1 MDEIEKLLTDTLAT
15 EVRQLKA
22 EIERLRREKD
32 ARVYYQNIVYAVCNV
47 IDEIDGA
54 KPGAGIVCGTLEA
67 PSDEVQL
74 RMQVLV
80 GEVRRL
86 RRELGAR
93 VYHQIGKVRRLR
105 ARLREQTDETQRAG
119 ERIDAAICDALAHLG
134 IDISDRVGKTPIE
147 QIVGGVVVGLQTENE
162 RLREA
167 CRSVLSTRPCDDCY
181 EEGCDWE
188 CGCVCHRSMESAQE
202 ALRAAL
208 AAGGEVRP

>member
-54 KPGAGIVCGTLEA
+54 KPGIGIVCGTLER
-67 PSDEVQL
+67 PSDEVQK

-86 RRELGAR
+86 RT
-93 VYHQIGKVRRLR
+93 
-105 ARLREQTDETQRAG
+105 RLREQTDETQRAG

-134 IDISDRVGKTPIE
+134 IDISDRVGTTPIE
-147 QIVGGVVVGLQTENE
+147 QIVGGVVVGLQTEVE
-162 RLREA
+162 RLRA
-167 CRSVLSTRPCDDCY
+167 VAGSVLSTRLCDDCY

-208 AAGGEVRP
+208 AAGGEVQRAGRA